1 MTLPND
7 YKLQDLL
14 IAKQIAELLIDRCV
28 VIKVFKAINETIFQ
42 IKQISNKQKINT

>member
-14 IAKQIAELLIDRCV
+14 LAKHIAELLMDRCV
-28 VIKVFKAINETIFQ
+28 DIKVLKAINETFFQ
-42 IKQISNKQKINT
+42 LKQVNNKQ

>member
-14 IAKQIAELLIDRCV
+14 IAKHIAELLIDRCV
-28 VIKVFKAINETIFQ
+28 DVKVLKAINETIFQ
-42 IKQISNKQKINT
+42 IKQINNKH

>member
-14 IAKQIAELLIDRCV
+14 IAKQIAELLIDRCID
-28 VIKVFKAINETIFQ
+28 IKVLKAINVTIFQ
-42 IKQISNKQKINT
+42 IKQINK

>member
-14 IAKQIAELLIDRCV
+14 IAKHIAELLIDRCV
-28 VIKVFKAINETIFQ
+28 DIKVLKAINETIFQ
-42 IKQISNKQKINT
+42 IKQINNKH

>member
-14 IAKQIAELLIDRCV
+14 IAKRIAELLIDRCV
-28 VIKVFKAINETIFQ
+28 DIKVLKALDETIFQ
-42 IKQISNKQKINT
+42 IKQINK